1 MSVYDK
7 LNLLKITLPESDAP
21 AAAFVPFVRSRNL
34 IFVSGHI
41 AKKDGKPWVGRL
53 GAQLTTA
60 EGQQAARAIAIDLLS
75 TLHTATRDLNTV
87 KRIVKLQVL
96 VNSDQEFV
104 EQHLV
109 ANGASEFL
117 QEVFG
122 PIGAHARISYGVAQ
136 MPFGACV
143 EIELI
148 AEVAAAR
155 FEE

>member
-1 MSVYDK
+1 MDLRHLVGAQLRRSCA
-7 LNLLKITLPESDAP
+7 SAP
-21 AAAFVPFVRSRNL
+21 PHPPYQVCSPS
-34 IFVSGHI
+34 SS
-41 AKKDGKPWVGRL
+41 L

-136 MPFGACV
+136 IPFGACV